1 MSEKNIEKIVIEKI
15 KELCKNHNVNIT
27 IDDESKNR
35 QFKDLG
41 IDSLLVL
48 TFIVEIEKELGK
60 KLPDEILLKI
70 STINELIDEFKKH

>member
-1 MSEKNIEKIVIEKI
+1 MLEKNIEKIVIEKI
-15 KELCKNHNVNIT
+15 KELGKNHNVNIV
-27 IDDESKNR
+27 IDDENKNK

-70 STINELIDEFKKH
+70 NTINELIEEFKKH

>member
-1 MSEKNIEKIVIEKI
+1 MLEKNIEKIVIEKI
-15 KELCKNHNVNIT
+15 KELCKNHNVSIAIN
-27 IDDESKNR
+27 DENKNK

-70 STINELIDEFKKH
+70 NTINELIEEFKKH

>member
-1 MSEKNIEKIVIEKI
+1 MEDKITKLVIEKI
-15 KELCKNHNVNIT
+15 KVLCKKHNVSLT
-27 IDDESKNR
+27 INKETSNK

-60 KLPDEILLKI
+60 KLPDEILMKI
-70 STINELIDEFKKH
+70 KTINELIAEFKKY

>member
-1 MSEKNIEKIVIEKI
+1 MLEKNIEKIVIEKI
-15 KELCKNHNVNIT
+15 KELCKKHNVNIT
-27 IDDESKNR
+27 LDDKSKNR

-70 STINELIDEFKKH
+70 NTISELIEEFEKH

>member
-1 MSEKNIEKIVIEKI
+1 MLEKEIEKIVIKKI
-15 KELCKNHNVNIT
+15 TELCKNHNVNIT
-27 IDDESKNR
+27 ISDEIKDKHFR
-35 QFKDLG
+35 DLG

-70 STINELIDEFKKH
+70 NTINELIEEFKKH

>member
-1 MSEKNIEKIVIEKI
+1 MLEKEIEKIVINKI
-15 KELCKNHNVNIT
+15 KELCKKHNVNT
-27 IDDESKNR
+27 LIDDESKNK
-35 QFKDLG
+35 QFRDLG

-70 STINELIDEFKKH
+70 NTINELIEEFKKH

>member
-1 MSEKNIEKIVIEKI
+1 MLEKNIEKIVIEKI
-15 KELCKNHNVNIT
+15 KELCKNHNVNIV
-27 IDDESKNR
+27 IDDENKNK

-70 STINELIDEFKKH
+70 NTINELIEEFKKH

>member
-1 MSEKNIEKIVIEKI
+1 MLEKNIEKIVIEKI
-15 KELCKNHNVNIT
+15 KELCKNHNVNIV
-27 IDDESKNR
+27 IDDQNKNK

-70 STINELIDEFKKH
+70 STINELIEEFKKH